1 MSCDMLCNLILRSR
15 WHLQGHGP
23 VSDYAKLGLPDH
35 YTDRFHLLDPIGGDH
50 MNVFMAGLITAHQI
64 VTISHGYGGGCQT
77 PEGGWGLDGV
87 FGITTGS

>member
-1 MSCDMLCNLILRSR
+1 MEFTHSVLVIHNMA
-15 WHLQGHGP
+15 HQGHGP

-35 YTDRFHLLDPIGGDH
+35 YTDRFHLLDPIGGEH
-50 MNVFMAGLITAHQI
+50 MNVFMAGLNTDHQI
-64 VTISHGYGGGCQT
+64 VTISHGYGGECQT

>member
-1 MSCDMLCNLILRSR
+1 MEFTRSVLVI
-15 WHLQGHGP
+15 HNMAHQGHGP
-23 VSDYAKLGLPDH
+23 VSDYAKLAGH
-35 YTDRFHLLDPIGGDH
+35 YIDRFHLLDPIGGEH